1 MAETTEAPKKTGEDK
16 KADEGKRQP
25 DDQKAEN
32 QGIQEKDLA
41 GEVERIVRQTQVF
54 DVHTHQYPPSFRKL
68 FSAGIDDLL
77 TYHYLIAELF
87 RSSDT
92 AVDAFWSMS
101 KPQQADLIWDTLF
114 VRNTPVS
121 EACRGVVCVMN
132 AYGLDPHAPNL
143 SAAREF
149 FEFIEPNDHVEQ
161 AMRLAG
167 VSDMVMTNDVFNPD
181 EAAYWESDAALHPN
195 LHAALRMDPLLNNW
209 EQASETLNR
218 RGYQTNR
225 DMDDSAAASARRFL
239 DDWIGRMKP
248 LYMAVS
254 LPADFRYPDD
264 SARTRVI
271 QEIVLPT
278 GREHKLPFA
287 LMIGVRRAANPALRE
302 AGDSVGY
309 ADVASLER
317 LCVEN
322 PDNRF
327 LASILSRENQHELCV
342 AARKF
347 SRLMPFGCWWFL
359 NNPSIIREITD
370 ERLEMLG
377 ATFIP
382 QHSDARILDQIIYKW
397 QHSRHTIAAS
407 LTDSYRALLR
417 DGWRLTSDQIQRDVN
432 RLFQDNF
439 RNFAGT
445 PI

>member
-1 MAETTEAPKKTGEDK
+1 MPETTEAVANAES
-16 KADEGKRQP
+16 AIQP
-25 DDQKAEN
+25 N
-32 QGIQEKDLA
+32 DLA
-41 GEVERIVRQTQVF
+41 GEVERIARDTPVF
-54 DVHTHQYPPSFRKL
+54 DVHTHQYPPSFTTL

-87 RSSDT
+87 RSSET
-92 AVDAFWSMS
+92 SVDAFWSLS

-121 EACRGVVCVMN
+121 EACRGVVCVMT
-132 AYGLDPHAPNL
+132 AYGLDPHAPDL
-143 SAAREF
+143 KAAREF

-167 VSDMVMTNDVFNPD
+167 VSDMVMTNDVFHHD
-181 EAAYWESDAALHPN
+181 EAGYWQSDAARHPK
-195 LHAALRMDPLLNNW
+195 LHAALRMDPLLNSW
-209 EQASETLNR
+209 DKASQILDH
-218 RGYQTNR
+218 RGYPANQ
-225 DMDDSAAASARRFL
+225 DIDDSAVASARRFL
-239 DDWIGRMKP
+239 DDWISRMQP
-248 LYMAVS
+248 VYMAVS
-254 LPADFRYPDD
+254 LPADFQYPED
-264 SARTRVI
+264 SVRARVI
-271 QEIVLPT
+271 KDIVLPT

-287 LMIGVRRAANPALRE
+287 LMIGVRRAANPALRD

-309 ADVASLER
+309 ADVGAIER
-317 LCVEN
+317 ICVEN

-327 LASILSRENQHELCV
+327 LVSILSRENQHQLCV

-347 SRLMPFGCWWFL
+347 ANMMPFGCWWFL

-397 QHSRHTIAAS
+397 KHSRHTIAAS
-407 LTDSYRALLR
+407 LTETYHALLR
-417 DGWRLTSDQIQRDVN
+417 DGWRLTAGQIQRDVN

-439 RNFAGT
+439 RDFAGL
-445 PI
+445 PA